1 MRKTNRPYASRGN
14 AAAWRVSAAL
24 VALTSLGSGHLAS
37 AQEIPAIPIPQQ
49 PFAQPVP
56 RFIGQPASL
65 EPITALPVPEDPYMA
80 PNGRSNIHMDA
91 YQSDTYAT
99 GGPLGH
105 APRVKSATLL
115 GIGGT
120 VTFDSAGRI
129 VILVLGNGPRRLFLL
144 DPVTL
149 GTQWVLDLPPSSS
162 SGTAFGGGGYYFLD
176 ELDRAVIPTV
186 NQQIWIVQVRKS
198 RPYLEHVNTCDLS
211 QLLGQQISD
220 QSIQS
225 VFPDAQG
232 LLWFTTSG
240 TVENKQTSWT
250 VTSPALVGTLVF
262 QGSNQCTVKTLAL
275 APPTTPTPTTPTEN
289 ESISKSFAVDPV
301 PAAQGQGGVFIVSDY
316 AMYRFDAAPDGT
328 PQITWREAYDRGT
341 PPPKPGQIQV
351 GSGTTPTLMGTD
363 FVTIADNA
371 NPIDVLVYRRA
382 AQVQGS
388 RLVCKVPVFE
398 ENASATEN
406 SLIATNQSIVVENN
420 YGYYGPQ
427 ATLFNRATTPGIT
440 RIDLNADQS
449 GCNTVWTN
457 NQESI
462 PSVVSQMSLANGL
475 IYTYTKDP
483 DSCSTPGP
491 CYTAAWYL
499 TAIDFASG
507 QTVFKRLGGTGLF
520 YNNHYSAVYLGPD
533 QKTAYVGVI
542 GGLIAI
548 RDRY

>member
-1 MRKTNRPYASRGN
+1 MRKTNRPCASRGK

-24 VALTSLGSGHLAS
+24 VALTSLGSAHLAL
-37 AQEIPAIPIPQQ
+37 AQQIPAIPIPQQ

-56 RFIGQPASL
+56 RFIGQPAIPK
-65 EPITALPVPEDPYMA
+65 PITELPVPEDPYMA
-80 PNGRSNIHMDA
+80 PNGRSNIHVDA

-105 APRVKSATLL
+105 TPTVKSATLL

-129 VILVLGNGPRRLFLL
+129 VVLVLGNGPRRLFLL

-198 RPYLEHVNTCDLS
+198 RPYLEHVNTCDLP
-211 QLLGQQISD
+211 QLIGQQISG

-232 LLWFTTSG
+232 RLWFTTSG
-240 TVENKQTSWT
+240 VVDKQSPTWAAS
-250 VTSPALVGTLVF
+250 SPALVGTLVF
-262 QGSNQCTVKTLAL
+262 DGSNQCTVKTLAL
-275 APPTTPTPTTPTEN
+275 VQPTTPPTN
-289 ESISKSFAVDPV
+289 ESISKSFAVNPV

-328 PQITWREAYDRGT
+328 PQVTWREAYDRGM

-420 YGYYGPQ
+420 YGYTGPQ

-440 RIDLNADQS
+440 RIDLNAEKN

-475 IYTYTKDP
+475 IYTYTKDAN
-483 DSCSTPGP
+483 SCSTPGP

-520 YNNHYSAVYLGPD
+520 FNNHYSGVYLGPD

>member
-1 MRKTNRPYASRGN
+1 
-14 AAAWRVSAAL
+14 
-24 VALTSLGSGHLAS
+24 
-37 AQEIPAIPIPQQ
+37 
-49 PFAQPVP
+49 
-56 RFIGQPASL
+56 
-65 EPITALPVPEDPYMA
+65 
-80 PNGRSNIHMDA
+80 
-91 YQSDTYAT
+91 
-99 GGPLGH
+99 
-105 APRVKSATLL
+105 
-115 GIGGT
+115 
-120 VTFDSAGRI
+120 
-129 VILVLGNGPRRLFLL
+129 
-144 DPVTL
+144 
-149 GTQWVLDLPPSSS
+149 
-162 SGTAFGGGGYYFLD
+162 
-176 ELDRAVIPTV
+176 
-186 NQQIWIVQVRKS
+186 
-198 RPYLEHVNTCDLS
+198 
-211 QLLGQQISD
+211 
-220 QSIQS
+220 

-240 TVENKQTSWT
+240 LPTPNTQNGPA
-250 VTSPALVGTLVF
+250 TSPALVGTLVF
-262 QGSNQCTVKTLAL
+262 QGSNQCTVKTLTL
-275 APPTTPTPTTPTEN
+275 APTTTPTNEPIY

-316 AMYRFDAAPDGT
+316 AMYRFDAAADGT

-398 ENASATEN
+398 TDASATEN
-406 SLIATNQSIVVENN
+406 SLIATNQSIIVENN
-420 YGYYGPQ
+420 YGYSGPQ
-427 ATLFNRATTPGIT
+427 ATLFNRTTKPGIT

-449 GCNTVWTN
+449 GCNIVWTN

-475 IYTYTKDP
+475 IYTYTKDA

-491 CYTAAWYL
+491 CFTAAWYL

-507 QTVFKRLGGTGLF
+507 ATVFKRLGGTGLF

>member
-1 MRKTNRPYASRGN
+1 MRKTNHPCASRGK

-24 VALTSLGSGHLAS
+24 LALTSLGSGHLAS

-56 RFIGQPASL
+56 RFIGQPAIPK
-65 EPITALPVPEDPYMA
+65 PIAALPVPEDPYMA

-105 APRVKSATLL
+105 APTVKSATLL

-198 RPYLEHVNTCDLS
+198 PPYLEHVNTCDLS
-211 QLLGQQISD
+211 QLLGQQISG
-220 QSIQS
+220 QNIQS

-240 TVENKQTSWT
+240 VADKDTGIA
-250 VTSPALVGTLVF
+250 TSPALVGTLVF
-262 QGSNQCTVKTLAL
+262 EGSNQCTVKTLTL
-275 APPTTPTPTTPTEN
+275 APTTTPTNEPIY

-316 AMYRFDAAPDGT
+316 AMYRFDAAADGT

-398 ENASATEN
+398 KNASATEN
-406 SLIATNQSIVVENN
+406 SLIATNQSIIVENN

-427 ATLFNRATTPGIT
+427 ATLFNRATKPGIT
-440 RIDLNADQS
+440 RIDLNADQN

-533 QKTAYVGVI
+533 QKTAYVGVV

-548 RDRY
+548 RDHY